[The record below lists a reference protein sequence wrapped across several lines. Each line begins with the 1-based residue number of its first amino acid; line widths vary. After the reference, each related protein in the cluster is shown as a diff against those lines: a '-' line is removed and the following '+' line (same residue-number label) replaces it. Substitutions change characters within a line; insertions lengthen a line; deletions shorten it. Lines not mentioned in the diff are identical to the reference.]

1 MLFLESYPLMVSRPG
16 FARPHMI
23 TVARRLG
30 PSAAHILERLLP
42 DAEFAAILAPIPL
55 DRMNLLR
62 GNMKRCA
69 VSCILAFF
77 QLADLE
83 PEKVKARVEE
93 LLKDHRYIF
102 PTDPKTGGLQLN
114 MPFCHSSIRFVL
126 KEELLNASFATQNL
140 DRFPATYSKQP
151 THRELPDAMVALAA
165 TGVYAALVEYRMT
178 GQRQNI
184 AFTEDAYEDT
194 YRNHITTLQQVRSTA
209 PRSLHGILHG
219 LFTEVTANAG
229 AEKLHSVWSVTD
241 LGRRIQTDLQES
253 TLKMSFCSV
262 FIG

>member
-1 MLFLESYPLMVSRPG
+1 
-16 FARPHMI
+16 
-23 TVARRLG
+23 
-30 PSAAHILERLLP
+30 
-42 DAEFAAILAPIPL
+42 
-55 DRMNLLR
+55 
-62 GNMKRCA
+62 MKRCA

-102 PTDPKTGGLQLN
+102 PTDPKTGGLQLD
-114 MPFCHSSIRFVL
+114 MPFRHSSIRFVL
-126 KEELLNASFATQNL
+126 KEELFSNASFATQNL
-140 DRFPATYSKQP
+140 DRFPATYIKKP

-194 YRNHITTLQQVRSTA
+194 YRNHIATLQQVRSSA
-209 PRSLHGILHG
+209 PRSLHGVLHG
-219 LFTEVTANAG
+219 LFKEVTANAG
-229 AEKLHSVWSVTD
+229 AVHTTSGSSATLIHLVD
-241 LGRRIQTDLQES
+241 MPES
-253 TLKMSFCSV
+253 D
-262 FIG
+262 